1 MPKSGNIETVSATNT
16 WIVCKVKIGDKLVTL
31 ESWYDENI
39 AANDESEDNA
49 E

>member
-1 MPKSGNIETVSATNT
+1 
-16 WIVCKVKIGDKLVTL
+16 VCKVKIGDKFVTL

-39 AANDESEDNA
+39 ANDDSEEDA